1 MLTRKTLVNAV
12 VFVLI
17 SAGLIGFGATR
28 FLLTPAAGR
37 ALTMTVGDAGGVL
50 PRSDVTVRG
59 VPAGA
64 VRDVHLNPDGTAQIR
79 IALDPGVTVSQG
91 TKAEI
96 TRRSPIGDITINL
109 IPGDGGPLPDGG
121 HIPMEDT
128 LPLPEAERTVEVL
141 AQLLEAVPPAQ
152 LDTVVHEL
160 SLALDGRAEDLG
172 TLATSGAD
180 LAERLARIRAH
191 LRSLIVHGSQTLDV
205 LADNAPVLGDDI
217 AETAVLA
224 DILRDRRFDL
234 VDLSRESADFA
245 QVLGNLLTLQKANLA
260 CLIND
265 FGRVNSKLTEPKH
278 LADLRGTL
286 RLNHFFFGGVRQAV
300 QPDKL
305 KLAGRQGGFHWFRVH
320 FLNLTGTAKDH
331 MPNRPAP
338 DVFGG
343 HSCDSRFGPGV
354 GPGTQ
359 AYDPPL
365 WRTSKL
371 HRGR

>member
-1 MLTRKTLVNAV
+1 MLTRRTVINGIVFLLV
-12 VFVLI
+12 
-17 SAGLIGFGATR
+17 STGLIAFGATR
-28 FLLTPAAGR
+28 FLFAPASGRTLTIA
-37 ALTMTVGDAGGVL
+37 TTDAGGVL

-59 VPAGA
+59 VPSGA
-64 VRDVHLNPDGTAQIR
+64 VRSVRLNPDGTADVFV
-79 IALDPGVTVSQG
+79 ALDPGVTVTQG
-91 TKAEI
+91 TRAEI

-109 IPGDGGPLPDGG
+109 IPGDGAPLPDGG
-121 HIPMEDT
+121 HIPIGDT
-128 LPLPEAERTVEVL
+128 IPLPGGERTVEVL
-141 AQLLEAVPPAQ
+141 AQLLEAVPPDR
-152 LDTVVHEL
+152 LDTLVHEL
-160 SLALDGRAEDLG
+160 HLALDGRGEDLG

-180 LAERLARIRAH
+180 LAERIARVRKQ
-191 LRSLIVHGSQTLDV
+191 LRSLIVHGSETLDV

-234 VDLSRESADFA
+234 VDLSREGADFA
-245 QVLGNLLTLQKANLA
+245 EVLGELLSLQKANLA

-265 FGRVNSKLTEPKH
+265 FGKVNQTLIEPEH
-278 LADLRGTL
+278 LKDLKDTL
-286 RLNHFFFGGVRQAV
+286 RYNHFFFDGVNQAV
-300 QPDKL
+300 
-305 KLAGRQGGFHWFRVH
+305 RGGKDGFDWFRVH
-320 FLNLTGTAKDH
+320 FLNLTGNATDH

-343 HSCDSRFGPGV
+343 HACRSRFGPGV

-365 WRTSKL
+365 WPGSEL